1 MPLRLIIISI
11 IGIVSYISV
20 YAENYYIP
28 KTSVLGVTS
37 GIYYDNTEDINRFLK
52 KNNLPQLETAN
63 VYFAGC
69 HYKSN
74 YLPLFSNIAHK
85 VLYSFDIRFPFTRKV
100 DNPDYSVEMQT
111 HSFFVELTAFESYIK
126 TVTVHP
132 ILGFGLSSTNL
143 IIERKNRAGIS
154 DGFLEKE
161 SGFYNFKKTTALF
174 NIGGGC
180 DLRINWLDNAI
191 ETKNI
196 LFSFEARYSI
206 ALDFTNIYNTNWTLS
221 SSDENEIPDYYAPG
235 LSIEIK
241 IALET
246 QKKNI

>member
-20 YAENYYIP
+20 YADSYYIP
-28 KTSVLGVTS
+28 QTSVHGLTA
-37 GIYYDNTEDINRFLK
+37 GIYYDNTENINRFLQ
-52 KNNLPQLETAN
+52 KNNLPRFETGY

-74 YLPLFSNIAHK
+74 YLPLLSNIAHK
-85 VLYSFDIRFPFTRKV
+85 VLFSFDIRFPFARKV
-100 DNPDYSVEMQT
+100 ENPDYSVEMQT

-132 ILGFGLSSTNL
+132 ILGFGLSSTSF
-143 IIERKNRAGIS
+143 IIERKNRGDMS
-154 DGFLEKE
+154 DGFLTKE
-161 SGFYNFKKTTALF
+161 SGFFSFKKTTALF

-180 DLRINWLDNAI
+180 DLRINWTDNTL

-206 ALDFTNIYNTNWTLS
+206 ALDFTNFYNSNWTLAG
-221 SSDENEIPDYYAPG
+221 SDENEIPDYNAPG

-246 QKKNI
+246 QKK